1 LKEAF
6 FAVKCG
12 QFEEKNNAVQNNIY
26 RKIAKIKIQTDS
38 KKISKLLTKKIKK
51 EIPKIREDL
60 AELIQ
65 RKSYLKDE
73 NRPAAV
79 QKRHA
84 KNQRTAREN
93 INDLCDENSF
103 VEYGSLIVAA
113 QKGRKSTQELIEQT
127 PADGLIT
134 GMASVNG
141 NWFEEEASKCM
152 VMSYDY
158 TVLAGTQGAFN
169 HKKTDRILRVANK
182 AKKPI
187 IFFVEGGGGRP
198 GDVDMDLISMGGLD
212 ISTFVEFARL
222 SGKMPRIAIV
232 SGYCFAGN
240 AALAGCSDVIIATEN
255 TSIGMGGPAMI
266 EGGNL
271 GKFHPKQIG
280 PVDFQYPNGVI
291 DILVKNEV
299 EAVAAAKKYLSY
311 FQGDLKEWACVTQ
324 EKLREVIPENRR
336 MAYDIFKVIN
346 ALADK
351 DSVLEIRGG
360 FAKNLVT
367 AFIRIEG
374 KPLGL
379 IANSTRH
386 LGGAIDSDAS
396 DKAARFM
403 QLCDAF
409 GIPILS
415 LCDAP
420 GFMVGPDCEK
430 TAMVRHSSRMF
441 ITGATLKV
449 PILTVV
455 LRRGYGLGAMAMA
468 GGGLHESFFTVS
480 WPTGEFGPMGLEGAV
495 KLGFKKELESAP
507 TVKARMALY
516 EALVK
521 KSYEKGKAISAA
533 SVLEFDEVI
542 DPKDTRKWIMMALT
556 SIPKSD
562 YENWGHRVVDSW

>member
-1 LKEAF
+1 M
-6 FAVKCG
+6 
-12 QFEEKNNAVQNNIY
+12 
-26 RKIAKIKIQTDS
+26 AKKQPTDS
-38 KKISKLLTKKIKK
+38 
-51 EIPKIREDL
+51 PKIREDL

-65 RKSYLKDE
+65 RKSYLEDE
-73 NRPAAV
+73 NRPTAV
-79 QKRHA
+79 QKRHK

-93 INDLCDENSF
+93 IADLCDEDSF
-103 VEYGSLIVAA
+103 LEYGSLIVAA
-113 QKGRKSTQELIEQT
+113 QKGRKTMQELIEQT

-134 GMASVNG
+134 GIASVNG
-141 NWFEEEASKCM
+141 KWFDEESSKCM

-169 HKKTDRILRVANK
+169 HKKTDRMLHVANK

-198 GDVDMDLISMGGLD
+198 GDVDMDSISMGGLD

-222 SGKMPRIAIV
+222 SGKMPRIAVV

-266 EGGNL
+266 EGGGL
-271 GKFHPKQIG
+271 GNFHPKQVG

-291 DILVKNEV
+291 DILVKNEE

-311 FQGDLKEWACVTQ
+311 FQGDLKEWECEPQ

-360 FAKNLVT
+360 FAKNMVT

-374 KPLGL
+374 KPIGI
-379 IANSTRH
+379 IANSTKH

-441 ITGATLKV
+441 ITGATIKV

-507 TVKARMALY
+507 NVKARMALY

-521 KSYEKGKAISAA
+521 KSYERGKAISAA

-542 DPKDTRKWIMMALT
+542 DPKDTRKWISMALA
-556 SIPKSD
+556 SIDKSD
-562 YENWGHRVVDSW
+562 YEGWGHRVVDSW